1 MVVTTSTVVPV
12 VKYAFNVVTTFQQ
25 ERILFFI
32 YVRVTLLIYVDR
44 IYLVFIYI
52 YIQRERERSSCV
64 VFGMRFFFYLCL
76 VSSLY
81 KYRYDRGE
89 MSLRVTKII
98 PGTNDHVL
106 ICLIFSTKRGST
118 TSLSRVSV
126 AVLLEGTKARQL
138 RPTSAKLLPRTTM

>member
-1 MVVTTSTVVPV
+1 MFALT
-12 VKYAFNVVTTFQQ
+12 
-25 ERILFFI
+25 
-32 YVRVTLLIYVDR
+32 LIYVDR
-44 IYLVFIYI
+44 IYLVYI
-52 YIQRERERSSCV
+52 YRERVRSTV
-64 VFGMRFFFYLCL
+64 VVLFLGRGFFSTL
-76 VSSLY
+76 VSSFY
-81 KYRYDRGE
+81 KYQYDRGE